1 MASSAHTC
9 LWPHSVLGKVQCRGL
24 VREML
29 SALSARLQDGAIPL
43 LHRAVELN
51 LPHDKCENDGL
62 REHDAQGGA
71 GAGLVNR

>member
-1 MASSAHTC
+1 
-9 LWPHSVLGKVQCRGL
+9 
-24 VREML
+24 ML

-51 LPHDKCENDGL
+51 LPRDKCENDGL
-62 REHDAQGGA
+62 REHDAQGGS